1 MPYTTPSTWPWYA
14 WLALGLGAGVGL
26 AVIAVRWQ
34 VRHSLAKQL
43 AAERRARTAE
53 RLAELG
59 AMTGGLA
66 HEIKNPLSTIG
77 LNAQLL
83 SEGLDELP
91 EDTPTPKDAKQRLQ
105 RRLESLRRETE
116 RLRGILSDFLNYAG
130 ELRLEN
136 KPTNLNQAIEELADF
151 FLPQAQQQGVRLRID
166 LEREPVVA
174 HCDVAHLKQAVLNL
188 MLNAVQAM
196 ARVPAATQGSGSGA
210 PAKDAT
216 HPQMK
221 ELIIQ
226 TRRAATPDIGNKS
239 SPASD
244 PVMTLIRVIDTGPG
258 IPPETKAKLF
268 TPYFTTRSGGSGL
281 GLATT
286 KRVIE
291 AMGGRI
297 SVESDVGKGAAFTI
311 HLPQSGPG
319 ERT

>member
-1 MPYTTPSTWPWYA
+1 MPYTNPSTWPWYA

-43 AAERRARTAE
+43 AAERRARSAE

-83 SEGLDELP
+83 SEGLEELP
-91 EDTPTPKDAKQRLQ
+91 EDAPTPKDAKQRLQ

-136 KPTNLNQAIEELADF
+136 KPANLNQVIEELTDF
-151 FLPQAQQQGVRLRID
+151 FLPQAQQQGVRLRVD
-166 LEREPVVA
+166 LEHEPVMA

-196 ARVPAATQGSGSGA
+196 TRVPASNVGNSDGSM
-210 PAKDAT
+210 
-216 HPQMK
+216 PQMK
-221 ELIIQ
+221 ELILQ
-226 TRRAATPDIGNKS
+226 TRRASSTEPNNTPV
-239 SPASD
+239 SD
-244 PVMTLIRVIDTGPG
+244 APMSLIRVIDTGPG
-258 IPPETKAKLF
+258 MSAETKAKLF

-286 KRVIE
+286 KRIIE
-291 AMGGRI
+291 AMGGKI
-297 SVESDVGKGAAFTI
+297 GVESDVGKGAAFTI
-311 HLPQSGPG
+311 HLP
-319 ERT
+319 ERVSTEAK

>member
-1 MPYTTPSTWPWYA
+1 M
-14 WLALGLGAGVGL
+14 LGAGAGIGV

-43 AAERRARTAE
+43 AAERRARSAE

-91 EDTPTPKDAKQRLQ
+91 EDAPTPKDAKQRLQ

-136 KPTNLNQAIEELADF
+136 KSVNLNETIEELADF
-151 FLPQAQQQGVRLRID
+151 FLPQAQQQGVRLRVD
-166 LEREPVVA
+166 VVREPVMA

-196 ARVPAATQGSGSGA
+196 ARAPGAQGQTGGKYESSGEQPA
-210 PAKDAT
+210 
-216 HPQMK
+216 MK
-221 ELIIQ
+221 ELILQ
-226 TRRAATPDIGNKS
+226 TRRGAGVEVGVKESPGKDAAMSI
-239 SPASD
+239 
-244 PVMTLIRVIDTGPG
+244 IRVIDTGPG
-258 IPPETKAKLF
+258 ITPETRAKLF

-286 KRVIE
+286 RRIIE

-297 SVESDVGKGAAFTI
+297 GVQSETGRGASFTI
-311 HLPQSGPG
+311 ELP
-319 ERT
+319 ERGTVRAE

>member
-1 MPYTTPSTWPWYA
+1 M
-14 WLALGLGAGVGL
+14 LGAGAGIGV

-43 AAERRARTAE
+43 AAERRARSAE

-91 EDTPTPKDAKQRLQ
+91 EDAPTPKDAKQRLQ

-136 KPTNLNQAIEELADF
+136 KSANLNEMIEELADF
-151 FLPQAQQQGVRLRID
+151 FLPQAQQQGVRLRVD
-166 LEREPVVA
+166 VEREPVMA

-196 ARVPAATQGSGSGA
+196 ARGPGGQNQAGAKVDSSGEA
-210 PAKDAT
+210 PA
-216 HPQMK
+216 MK
-221 ELIIQ
+221 ELILQ
-226 TRRAATPDIGNKS
+226 TRRGQSIDAGAKA
-239 SPASD
+239 PAVNEPAMSI
-244 PVMTLIRVIDTGPG
+244 IRVIDTGPG
-258 IPPETKAKLF
+258 IAPDTRAKLF

-286 KRVIE
+286 RRIIE

-297 SVESDVGKGAAFTI
+297 SVESGAGRGASFAI
-311 HLPQSGPG
+311 ELP
-319 ERT
+319 ERGAVRAQ

>member
-1 MPYTTPSTWPWYA
+1 MPYTTPATWPWYA

-43 AAERRARTAE
+43 AAERRARSAE

-91 EDTPTPKDAKQRLQ
+91 EDAPTPKDAKQRLQ

-151 FLPQAQQQGVRLRID
+151 FLPQAQQQGVRLRVD
-166 LEREPVVA
+166 LEREPVMA

-196 ARVPAATQGSGSGA
+196 TRVPTNQQSATDGST
-210 PAKDAT
+210 P
-216 HPQMK
+216 PMK
-221 ELIIQ
+221 ELILQ
-226 TRRAATPDIGNKS
+226 TRRASVSDQPTKPETATDARMS
-239 SPASD
+239 
-244 PVMTLIRVIDTGPG
+244 LIRVIDTGPG
-258 IPPETKAKLF
+258 MPPETKAKLF

-286 KRVIE
+286 KRIIE

-297 SVESDVGKGAAFTI
+297 GVESEVGKGAAFSI
-311 HLPQSGPG
+311 YLPETVAKDPQ
-319 ERT
+319 